1 MSAWYKMKIRHLLLT
16 LPFIFILF
24 GCAYHATQIR
34 EVPPSEIPLRMNDLR
49 NDLMENGVPGSWFD
63 KQIQNAT
70 FELHAN
76 IGEYFQKASEG
87 RIVANNKPKRSKK
100 PGAISK
106 VAKGEAFIRKHHHIL
121 SKAEARHG
129 IHKELI
135 AAVIGIETNFADHQY
150 QGNFYAFNTLVSQY
164 IFTNREDFAVRE
176 ITALYQLSGKTG
188 QSMQYLKSS
197 YAGAIG
203 WGQFI
208 PSSLLAYFVKKK
220 GKKHC
225 MNPFSIEDTV
235 LSVENYLYK
244 HQLSKANINDE
255 DSRYEA
261 VYAYNHSD
269 DYVATVLS
277 VYDQLRHQRST
288 AKKDTDKES

>member
-1 MSAWYKMKIRHLLLT
+1 MKFRYSIIIFPLI
-16 LPFIFILF
+16 FIFL
-24 GCAYHATQIR
+24 GCSFHATQIR
-34 EVPPSEIPLRMNDLR
+34 EVAESEIPIRIQELRSDLI
-49 NDLMENGVPGSWFD
+49 DNGVSGTWFD
-63 KQIQNAT
+63 KQIKNKT
-70 FELHAN
+70 FRLHAN
-76 IGEYFQKASEG
+76 IGEYFQNAG
-87 RIVANNKPKRSKK
+87 NKQNVSNKKSKPSKK
-100 PGAISK
+100 WRTNSRLHKG
-106 VAKGEAFIRKHHHIL
+106 VAFLKKHQNIFN
-121 SKAEARHG
+121 KAEARHG
-129 IHKELI
+129 IHKELLASI
-135 AAVIGIETNFADHQY
+135 IGIETNFADLKY

-176 ITALYQLSGKTG
+176 ITALYQLSRKTG

-208 PSSLLAYFVKKK
+208 PSSLLAYFVKKN
-220 GKKHC
+220 GRKHC

-277 VYDQLRHQRST
+277 IYDQLRNHRSP
-288 AKKDTDKES
+288 AKKDVGEES

>member
-1 MSAWYKMKIRHLLLT
+1 MNFKESLT
-16 LPFIFILF
+16 LLFIILILT
-24 GCAYHATQIR
+24 GCSFHATQIR
-34 EVPPSEIPLRMNDLR
+34 DVSELEIPFRIQDLR
-49 NDLMENGVPGSWFD
+49 NELIDNGVSGAWFD
-63 KQIQNAT
+63 KQIRNKT
-70 FELHAN
+70 FQLHAN
-76 IGEYFQKASEG
+76 IGKYFQNAGNKQNVSNKKSNPAKKWRGNSRFHKG
-87 RIVANNKPKRSKK
+87 VAFVKK
-100 PGAISK
+100 HRN
-106 VAKGEAFIRKHHHIL
+106 VLR
-121 SKAEARHG
+121 KAEARHG

-135 AAVIGIETNFADHQY
+135 AAIIGIETNFADHKY
-150 QGNFYAFNTLVSQY
+150 RGKFYAFNSLVSQY

-176 ITALYQLSGKTG
+176 ITALYKLSRKTG

-203 WGQFI
+203 WGQFL
-208 PSSLLAYFVKKK
+208 PSSLMAYFVKKN
-220 GKKHC
+220 GRKHC

-269 DYVATVLS
+269 NYVEAVLS
-277 VYDQLRHQRST
+277 IYDKLRNHHHST
-288 AKKDTDKES
+288 VKKDTGKES

>member
-1 MSAWYKMKIRHLLLT
+1 
-16 LPFIFILF
+16 
-24 GCAYHATQIR
+24 
-34 EVPPSEIPLRMNDLR
+34 MNDLR
-49 NDLMENGVPGSWFD
+49 NDLMENGVPGTWFD
-63 KQIQNAT
+63 KQIRNET
-70 FELHAN
+70 FQLHAN
-76 IGEYFQKASEG
+76 IGEYFQRAGECQT
-87 RIVANNKPKRSKK
+87 VPNKKTRPSRKR
-100 PGAISK
+100 GAHSR
-106 VAKGEAFIRKHHHIL
+106 VAKGEAFIKKNHGVLKR
-121 SKAEARHG
+121 AEARHG

-135 AAVIGIETNFADHQY
+135 AAIIGIETNFADHKY
-150 QGNFYAFNTLVSQY
+150 QGNFYAFNSLVSQY

-176 ITALYQLSGKTG
+176 ITALYQLSRKTG

-208 PSSLLAYFVKKK
+208 PSSLLAYFVKKN

-225 MNPFSIEDTV
+225 LNPFSIEDTV

-269 DYVATVLS
+269 DYVEAVLS
-277 VYDQLRHQRST
+277 IYDQLRNRFSK
-288 AKKDTDKES
+288 AKHNVSEES